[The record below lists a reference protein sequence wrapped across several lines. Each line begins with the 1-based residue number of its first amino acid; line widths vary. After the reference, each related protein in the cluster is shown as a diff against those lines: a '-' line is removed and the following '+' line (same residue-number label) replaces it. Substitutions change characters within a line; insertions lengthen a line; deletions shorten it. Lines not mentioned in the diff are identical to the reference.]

1 MHRGN
6 RPPGRCPLITRFMTT
21 PTAPRAFSSAPVW
34 AHPLFWLAFFALA
47 HIVVRVA
54 ASPALKWDE
63 AEQMLWTQQLSM
75 GYGSQ
80 PPLYTWLQW
89 LVNQVVGPS
98 VLSLSV
104 LKHSLLAL
112 TYAFMYLAAREVLD
126 ERGAFWASASMLL
139 MPPLGW
145 YSVRDQTHT
154 VLVTA
159 MVCAAWWLLLRI
171 VRKPRALDFA
181 LLGLVCGLGMLA
193 KYSFAMVAVAMLL
206 AALSVRTTRIALL
219 SHGWWWAPIV
229 GLLVVL
235 PHAVWL
241 FSHLGEATA
250 ETIDKMNIQPEVGW
264 GQGFLSLVEG
274 VAGSLLLWVVIALWA
289 FRANWWRTPVAP
301 ASPAIHQVLLRFLML
316 VMLALAGM
324 VLFAGVTSFKG
335 RWMLPLLCVA
345 PLAAFAARPRLQQD
359 PRGGRYSV
367 AIFGIAVIL
376 LVAAGVRPWFSGLRG
391 QVDELNHPTVELAQ
405 ELRKAGYDGL
415 GTIVASDHML
425 AGMLRVR
432 FPQALVDT
440 CISAKNGLPQCVAD
454 HAERSR
460 QAGKGLLL
468 VSRADRIGP
477 GWWEQALSRVAPQPV
492 RFIDLPFRMVRE
504 GTPAAHYGYVWYTP
518 AQRP

>member
-1 MHRGN
+1 
-6 RPPGRCPLITRFMTT
+6 MTA
-21 PTAPRAFSSAPVW
+21 PTAPRAFSSGPVW

-47 HIVVRVA
+47 HIAVRVA
-54 ASPALKWDE
+54 VSPALKWDE

-89 LVNQVVGPS
+89 LVNQVLGPS

-104 LKHSLLAL
+104 LKHSLLAM

-171 VRKPRALDFA
+171 ARKPRSLDFA

-193 KYSFAMVAVAMLL
+193 KYSFAMVAVAMLV
-206 AALSVRTTRIALL
+206 AALSVRTTRSALL
-219 SHGWWWAPIV
+219 SRGWWWAPFI

-241 FSHLGEATA
+241 FSHLHEATA
-250 ETIDKMNIQPEVGW
+250 ETIGKMNIQPEVGRA
-264 GQGFLSLVEG
+264 QGFLSLIDG
-274 VAGSLLLWVVIALWA
+274 VAASLLLWVLIALWA
-289 FRANWWRTPVAP
+289 FRAHWWRTPVAP
-301 ASPAIHQVLLRFLML
+301 ASPAIHQMLLRFLML
-316 VMLALAGM
+316 VMLTLAGM

-335 RWMLPLLCVA
+335 RWILPLLCVA
-345 PLAAFAARPRLQQD
+345 PLVAFAARPQLQQD
-359 PRGGRYSV
+359 PRAGRYSV
-367 AIFGIAVIL
+367 AIFGMAVIL

-391 QVDELNHPTVELAQ
+391 EVDELNHPAVELAQ
-405 ELRKAGYDGL
+405 ELRTAGYDGL

-432 FPQALVDT
+432 FPQALVDA
-440 CISAKNGLPQCVAD
+440 CMSAKNSVPQCVAD

-468 VSRADRIGP
+468 VSRADRIAP
-477 GWWEQALSRVAPQPV
+477 DWWEQALSRVAPQPV
-492 RFIDLPFRMVRE
+492 RSIDLPFHMVRE

-518 AQRP
+518 K

>member
-1 MHRGN
+1 MLRDN
-6 RPPGRCPLITRFMTT
+6 APGRNTPSITRFMTDS
-21 PTAPRAFSSAPVW
+21 TAPRALSSRPVW
-34 AHPLFWLAFFALA
+34 AHPLFWLVFFTMA
-47 HIVVRVA
+47 HIAVRVA
-54 ASPALKWDE
+54 VSPALKWDE
-63 AEQMLWTQQLSM
+63 AEQILWTQQLSM

-89 LVNQVVGPS
+89 LVNQVFGPS
-98 VLSLSV
+98 VLSLAV

-112 TYAFMYLAAREVLD
+112 IYAFMYLAAREVLD
-126 ERGAFWASASMLL
+126 VRGAFWASASMLL
-139 MPPLGW
+139 IPALGW

-154 VLVTA
+154 TLVAA

-171 VRKPRALDFA
+171 ARKPRALDFA

-193 KYSFAMVAVAMLL
+193 KYSFALVAVAMLV
-206 AALSVRTTRIALL
+206 AALSVGATRRALL

-250 ETIDKMNIQPEVGW
+250 ETIEKMNIQPEAGW
-264 GQGFLSLVEG
+264 GQGFLSLLAG
-274 VAGSLLLWVVIALWA
+274 VAGSLLPWVLIALWA
-289 FRANWWRTPVAP
+289 FRASGWRAPATP
-301 ASPAIHQVLLRFLML
+301 ASPAMHQVFMRFLAL
-316 VMLALAGM
+316 VLLTLAGM
-324 VLFAGVTSFKG
+324 VLFAGVTNFKG

-345 PLAAFAARPRLQQD
+345 PLAAFAARPQLQRD
-359 PRGGRYSV
+359 PRGRRYSG
-367 AIFGIAVIL
+367 ALFGIALIL
-376 LVAAGVRPWFSGLRG
+376 LIAAGVRPWFSGLRG

-405 ELRKAGYDGL
+405 ELGKAGYDGL

-432 FPQALVDT
+432 FPLALVDACT
-440 CISAKNGLPQCVAD
+440 SPQIGVPQCVAD
-454 HAERSR
+454 HAERGR

-468 VSRADRIGP
+468 VSRADRIAP

>member
-1 MHRGN
+1 MLRGN
-6 RPPGRCPLITRFMTT
+6 CPRSLPLITRFMTAT
-21 PTAPRAFSSAPVW
+21 TAPRAFSSSPVW
-34 AHPLFWLAFFALA
+34 AHPLFWLVFFALA
-47 HIVVRVA
+47 HIAVRVA
-54 ASPALKWDE
+54 VSPALKWDE
-63 AEQMLWTQQLSM
+63 AEQILWTQQLSM

-89 LVNQVVGPS
+89 LVNQVLGPT

-154 VLVTA
+154 VLVAA

-171 VRKPRALDFA
+171 ARKPRSLDFA

-193 KYSFAMVAVAMLL
+193 KYSFALVAVAMLV
-206 AALSVRTTRIALL
+206 AALSVRTTRSALL

-241 FSHLGEATA
+241 FSHLHEATT
-250 ETIDKMNIQPEVGW
+250 ETIEKMNIQPEVGW
-264 GQGFLSLVEG
+264 GQGFLSLVVG
-274 VAGSLLLWVVIALWA
+274 VAGSLLLWILIALWA

-301 ASPAIHQVLLRFLML
+301 ASPAIHQMLMRFLTL

-345 PLAAFAARPRLQQD
+345 PLAAFAARPQLQKD
-359 PRGGRYSV
+359 PRGRRYSV
-367 AIFGIAVIL
+367 AIFVIAVIL
-376 LVAAGVRPWFSGLRG
+376 LIAAGVRPWFSGLLG
-391 QVDELNHPTVELAQ
+391 QVDELNHPAVELAQ
-405 ELRKAGYDGL
+405 ELNKVGYDGL

-432 FPQALVDT
+432 FPQALVDACRST
-440 CISAKNGLPQCVAD
+440 KIGVPQCVAD

-468 VSRADRIGP
+468 VSRADRIAP
-477 GWWEQALSRVAPQPV
+477 DWWEQALSRVAPQPV
-492 RFIDLPFRMVRE
+492 RFIDLPFHRVRE
-504 GTPAAHYGYVWYTP
+504 GTPSAHYGYVWSPP
-518 AQRP
+518 AKQP

>member
-316 VMLALAGM
+316 VMLALAGICCLR
-324 VLFAGVTSFKG
+324 VSRVSKAAGCC
-335 RWMLPLLCVA
+335 RCCAWRPW
-345 PLAAFAARPRLQQD
+345 PRLQ
-359 PRGGRYSV
+359 R
-367 AIFGIAVIL
+367 
-376 LVAAGVRPWFSGLRG
+376 
-391 QVDELNHPTVELAQ
+391 
-405 ELRKAGYDGL
+405 
-415 GTIVASDHML
+415 
-425 AGMLRVR
+425 
-432 FPQALVDT
+432 
-440 CISAKNGLPQCVAD
+440 
-454 HAERSR
+454 
-460 QAGKGLLL
+460 
-468 VSRADRIGP
+468 GP
-477 GWWEQALSRVAPQPV
+477 GCSKIRVVDAI
-492 RFIDLPFRMVRE
+492 RLRSS
-504 GTPAAHYGYVWYTP
+504 A
-518 AQRP
+518 

>member
-1 MHRGN
+1 
-6 RPPGRCPLITRFMTT
+6 MTA
-21 PTAPRAFSSAPVW
+21 PTAPRAFSSGPVW
-34 AHPLFWLAFFALA
+34 AHPLFWLAFFAFA
-47 HIVVRVA
+47 HIAVRVA
-54 ASPALKWDE
+54 VSPALKWDE

-89 LVNQVVGPS
+89 LVNQVLGPS

-104 LKHSLLAL
+104 LKHSLLAM

-171 VRKPRALDFA
+171 ARKPRSLDFA

-193 KYSFAMVAVAMLL
+193 KYSFAMVAVAMLV
-206 AALSVRTTRIALL
+206 AALSVRTTRSALL
-219 SHGWWWAPIV
+219 SRGWWWAPFI

-241 FSHLGEATA
+241 FSHLHEATA
-250 ETIDKMNIQPEVGW
+250 ETIGKMNIQPEVGRA
-264 GQGFLSLVEG
+264 QGFLSLIDG
-274 VAGSLLLWVVIALWA
+274 VAASLLLWVLIALWA
-289 FRANWWRTPVAP
+289 FRAHWWRTPVAP
-301 ASPAIHQVLLRFLML
+301 ASPAIHQMLLRFLML
-316 VMLALAGM
+316 VMLTLAGM

-335 RWMLPLLCVA
+335 RWILPLLCVA
-345 PLAAFAARPRLQQD
+345 PLVAFAARPQLQQD
-359 PRGGRYSV
+359 PRAGRYSV
-367 AIFGIAVIL
+367 AIFGMAVIL

-391 QVDELNHPTVELAQ
+391 EVDELNHPAVELAQ
-405 ELRKAGYDGL
+405 ELRTAGYDGL

-432 FPQALVDT
+432 FPQALVDA
-440 CISAKNGLPQCVAD
+440 CMSAKNSVPQCVAD

-468 VSRADRIGP
+468 VSRADRIAP
-477 GWWEQALSRVAPQPV
+477 DWWEQALSRVAPQPV
-492 RFIDLPFRMVRE
+492 RSIDLPFHMVRE
-504 GTPAAHYGYVWYTP
+504 GTPAAHYGYVWYAP
-518 AQRP
+518 K

>member
-1 MHRGN
+1 
-6 RPPGRCPLITRFMTT
+6 MTA
-21 PTAPRAFSSAPVW
+21 PTAPRAFSSGPVW
-34 AHPLFWLAFFALA
+34 AHPLFWLAFFAFA
-47 HIVVRVA
+47 HIAVRVA
-54 ASPALKWDE
+54 VSPALKWDE

-89 LVNQVVGPS
+89 LVNQVLGPS

-104 LKHSLLAL
+104 LKHSLLAM

-171 VRKPRALDFA
+171 ARKPRSLDFA

-193 KYSFAMVAVAMLL
+193 KYSFAMVAVAMLV
-206 AALSVRTTRIALL
+206 AALSVRTTRSALL
-219 SHGWWWAPIV
+219 SRGWWWAPFI

-241 FSHLGEATA
+241 FSHLHEATA
-250 ETIDKMNIQPEVGW
+250 ETIGKMNIQPEVGRA
-264 GQGFLSLVEG
+264 QGFLSLIDG
-274 VAGSLLLWVVIALWA
+274 VAASLLLWVLIALWA
-289 FRANWWRTPVAP
+289 FRAHWWRTPVAP
-301 ASPAIHQVLLRFLML
+301 ASPAIHQMLLRFLML
-316 VMLALAGM
+316 VMLTLAGM

-335 RWMLPLLCVA
+335 RWILPLLCVA
-345 PLAAFAARPRLQQD
+345 PLVAFAARPQLQQD
-359 PRGGRYSV
+359 PRAGRYSV
-367 AIFGIAVIL
+367 AIFGMAVIL

-391 QVDELNHPTVELAQ
+391 EVDELNHPAVELAQ
-405 ELRKAGYDGL
+405 ELRTAGYDGL

-432 FPQALVDT
+432 FPQALVDA
-440 CISAKNGLPQCVAD
+440 CMSAKNSVPQCVAD

-468 VSRADRIGP
+468 VSRADRIAP
-477 GWWEQALSRVAPQPV
+477 DWWEQALSRVAPQPV
-492 RFIDLPFRMVRE
+492 RSIDLPFHMVRE
-504 GTPAAHYGYVWYTP
+504 GTHAAHYGYVWYTP
-518 AQRP
+518 K